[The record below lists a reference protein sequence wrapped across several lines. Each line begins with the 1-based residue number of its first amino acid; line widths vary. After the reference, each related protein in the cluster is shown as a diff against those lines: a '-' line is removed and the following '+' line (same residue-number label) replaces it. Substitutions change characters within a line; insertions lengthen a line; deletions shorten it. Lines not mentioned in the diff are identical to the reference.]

1 MATSILA
8 RLREYVGDR
17 RRSPRRGARFPASV
31 PVEVTPLD
39 KGAAPGAGAGASA
52 AGVTRDLGASGLT
65 LILGA
70 VRVGGRYL
78 TDNEC
83 HLGVRLELS
92 AGEVF
97 LLTRV
102 ARFEQPSEAGGGYLL
117 GVRIL
122 GARDGDRAAYY
133 EFLKGLEPAERR
145 GGERRR
151 ARGELSALGATG
163 PVWSAGADIVSA
175 PELSAA
181 FENFIGVRAP
191 GRRT

>member
-83 HLGVRLELS
+83 HLGVRLELP

-102 ARFEQPSEAGGGYLL
+102 A
-117 GVRIL
+117 
-122 GARDGDRAAYY
+122 
-133 EFLKGLEPAERR
+133 
-145 GGERRR
+145 
-151 ARGELSALGATG
+151 
-163 PVWSAGADIVSA
+163 GADVVSA